1 MTALRIKDEAS
12 LPLGTK
18 GSLGQSF
25 DIQNRQQSIQN
36 IRS

>member
-1 MTALRIKDEAS
+1 MTALRTKDEAF
-12 LPLGTK
+12 LPLRTK

-25 DIQNRQQSIQN
+25 DIQNRRQSTQN